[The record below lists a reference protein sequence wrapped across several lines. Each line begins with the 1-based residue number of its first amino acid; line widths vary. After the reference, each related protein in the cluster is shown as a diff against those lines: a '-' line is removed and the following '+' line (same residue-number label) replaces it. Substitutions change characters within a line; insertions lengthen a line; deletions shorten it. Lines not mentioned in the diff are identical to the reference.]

1 MTFGWC
7 VQNHNESG
15 VSSFLTP
22 CYYRHRPRHQT
33 NNSLPFSKNSA
44 TPPLSTLKK
53 ERGDPFRLYL
63 LLPNVQRTFFVV
75 AKHDHDF
82 FIVSIL
88 NEIQPPKPYY

>member
-53 ERGDPFRLYL
+53 ERGDPFRLYQ
-63 LLPNVQRTFFVV
+63 LLPNVLFLLLQNMIMIFLLSVF
-75 AKHDHDF
+75 
-82 FIVSIL
+82 
-88 NEIQPPKPYY
+88 